1 MEYTGPRCL
10 YCGYN
15 LTGLTRSVCPECGKT
30 FDRLDPEL
38 RRHGSP
44 AYGKR
49 GLALIPR
56 TLQTLAL
63 MLFRPRSFALRL
75 RADEPR
81 GLALVVFLL
90 SYCLTVWIQF
100 DFALGA
106 TLGWRLSRGWF
117 VPVFLLATLVPLILA
132 LAALFAVS
140 STRGP
145 SRVWTLARRFRFW
158 CMVGMYTM
166 VFAPLWPVFCAG
178 IRCLRWQDYATDW
191 AFFSIYYYRTESKLV
206 AILLLWCTLIISV
219 VLWYRS
225 RPRWM
230 AIILML
236 AAFVVVR
243 AWVQAVDMSIPRL
256 SR

>member
-1 MEYTGPRCL
+1 MEDAGLSCL

-15 LTGLTRSVCPECGKT
+15 LTGLTRSVCPECGAT

-38 RRHGSP
+38 QRRGSP
-44 AYGKR
+44 VYGNR

-75 RADEPR
+75 RVDEPR
-81 GLALVVFLL
+81 GPALIVFLL
-90 SYCLTVWIQF
+90 SFCLTAWIQL
-100 DFALGA
+100 DFAVGA
-106 TLGWRLSRGWF
+106 ALRWKLSILWLS
-117 VPVFLLATLVPLILA
+117 PLFLLTTMVLLILA
-132 LAALFAVS
+132 LAALLAAS

-145 SRVWTLARRFRFW
+145 SPVWTFARRFRFW
-158 CMVGMYTM
+158 CSVGMYTM
-166 VFAPLWPVFCAG
+166 IFAPLWPVFCAG
-178 IRCLRWQDYATDW
+178 IHSLSWRNYSTDW
-191 AFFSIYYYRTESKLV
+191 PFFYKYYQPEAYLV
-206 AILLLWCTLIISV
+206 TILLLWCTLIISV

-236 AAFVVVR
+236 AAFVFVR